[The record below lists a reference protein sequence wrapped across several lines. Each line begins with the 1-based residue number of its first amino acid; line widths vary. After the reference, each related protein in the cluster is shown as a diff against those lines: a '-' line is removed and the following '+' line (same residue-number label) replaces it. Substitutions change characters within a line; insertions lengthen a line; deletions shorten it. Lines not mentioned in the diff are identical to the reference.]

1 MQRPTLLLLAVPA
14 LAVGVALG
22 SASAAL
28 AATGGATAQAS
39 GANEVGKIGD
49 PVATASAVLTF
60 ETATNQLCYTVT
72 ATSLEA
78 VAMHIH
84 KGLAGANGPVVVPL
98 DPTKIGAGKTCTTV
112 DATLLADIAE
122 YPSSYYFN
130 AHTKDYPEG
139 ALRGQLVASSS
150 TTTAATPATTSP
162 TTTSPTTTSPTTTTP
177 ATTSPTVT
185 IPKAVA
191 AGNGGQSQ
199 DSSSTLPMV
208 LVLAGGAAVGTA
220 GWRLARR

>member
-14 LAVGVALG
+14 LAVGITLG

-28 AATGGATAQAS
+28 AATSGATAEAK
-39 GANEVGKIGD
+39 GANEVAKIGD
-49 PVATASAVLTF
+49 PAATASAVLTF
-60 ETATNQLCYTVT
+60 NTTANQLCYTVT
-72 ATSLEA
+72 ATSLPA

-84 KGLAGANGPVVVPL
+84 KGVAGVNGPVVVPL

-112 DATLLADIAE
+112 EATLLADIAA

-130 AHTKDYPEG
+130 AHTKAYPEG
-139 ALRGQLVASSS
+139 AVRGQLVASYS
-150 TTTAATPATTSP
+150 TTGT
-162 TTTSPTTTSPTTTTP
+162 TTTSPTGT
-177 ATTSPTVT
+177 A
-185 IPKAVA
+185 PKAVA

>member
-28 AATGGATAQAS
+28 AATSGATADAK

-49 PVATASAVLTF
+49 PVATAKALITF
-60 ETATNQLCYTVT
+60 DTATNQLCYTVT
-72 ATSLEA
+72 ATSLQA

-84 KGLAGANGPVVVPL
+84 KGMAGANGPVVVPL

-112 DATLLADIAE
+112 EATLLADIAA
-122 YPSSYYFN
+122 YPESYYFN
-130 AHTKDYPEG
+130 AHTKAYPAG
-139 ALRGQLVASSS
+139 ALRGQLGASSS
-150 TTTAATPATTSP
+150 TTTVTT
-162 TTTSPTTTSPTTTTP
+162 
-177 ATTSPTVT
+177 
-185 IPKAVA
+185 PKAVA

>member
-28 AATGGATAQAS
+28 AATGEATAQAS
-39 GANEVGKIGD
+39 GANEVGKVGD

-60 ETATNQLCYTVT
+60 DTAANQLCYTVT
-72 ATSLEA
+72 ATSLQA

-84 KGLAGANGPVVVPL
+84 EGMAGANGPVVVPL

-112 DATLLADIAE
+112 EATLLADIAG

-130 AHTKDYPEG
+130 AHTKAYPEG
-139 ALRGQLVASSS
+139 AVRGQLVASSG
-150 TTTAATPATTSP
+150 TTAAATPAA
-162 TTTSPTTTSPTTTTP
+162 TTP
-177 ATTSPTVT
+177 AAVT
-185 IPKAVA
+185 PKAVA

-208 LVLAGGAAVGTA
+208 LVLAGGVAVGTA